1 VDLKTMRLALL
12 ASCLLAAALA
22 GAAPRPTAKKGDPMA
37 ADTWRAAAAATEGKA
52 VKTNALEV
60 AEPGLVSGDAPAAA
74 VKILSGN
81 DKDEA
86 GGEVIVLMPPDRFQ
100 DFVANFSQRQLGSNR
115 GGFGA
120 LSKAKTVAG
129 TFATIK
135 GEGALLYGLDAKE
148 AKALAKP
155 SEILAAQ
162 LQLSKDGAKPTKPGW
177 TAKEFNVAKVG
188 AAGAPETAR
197 EWERLQGLL
206 AAQTQ
211 AAKQPRWKSKELID
225 ALKAGSPRLTVDDPA
240 AKVEWTLVWK

>member
-1 VDLKTMRLALL
+1 MRFAF
-12 ASCLLAAALA
+12 LAAALA
-22 GAAPRPTAKKGDPMA
+22 ATALAFAAPRPAAKKGDAMA
-37 ADTWRAAAAATEGKA
+37 ADSWRAAAASFEGKA

-60 AEPGLVSGDAPAAA
+60 SDPGLVSGDAPVAA

-81 DKDEA
+81 DKDET
-86 GGEVIVLMPPDRFQ
+86 GGPLIVLMPLDRFQ
-100 DFVANFSQRQLGSNR
+100 DFVANFSQRQLGANR

-120 LSKAKTVAG
+120 LSKAKTING
-129 TFATIK
+129 TFVTIK
-135 GEGALLYGLDAKE
+135 GEGVLLFGVEPKD
-148 AKALAKP
+148 AKALPKP
-155 SEILAAQ
+155 SELLAAQ
-162 LQLSKDGAKPTKPGW
+162 LQLAKDGVQATKPGW

-211 AAKQPRWKSKELID
+211 AAKQPRWKSKELSD
-225 ALKAGSPRLTVDDPA
+225 ALKAGTTRLTVDDPA

>member
-1 VDLKTMRLALL
+1 MRLALL
-12 ASCLLAAALA
+12 AVALLTGTLA
-22 GAAPRPTAKKGDPMA
+22 WAAPRSAAKKGDAMA
-37 ADTWRAAAAATEGKA
+37 ADSWRAAATSFEGKA
-52 VKTNALEV
+52 VKTNALELQN
-60 AEPGLVSGDAPAAA
+60 PGLVSGDAPAAA

-81 DKDEA
+81 DKDET

-120 LSKAKTVAG
+120 LSKAKTVNG
-129 TFATIK
+129 TFVTIK
-135 GEGALLYGLDAKE
+135 GEGALLFGLDAKQ
-148 AKALAKP
+148 AKALGKP

-162 LQLSKDGAKPTKPGW
+162 LQLAKDGAQATKPGW

-225 ALKAGSPRLTVDDPA
+225 ALKAGTPRLTVEDPA
-240 AKVEWTLVWK
+240 AKVEWTLVWR

>member
-1 VDLKTMRLALL
+1 MKFTPFSVWLLSGALA
-12 ASCLLAAALA
+12 LAAARP
-22 GAAPRPTAKKGDPMA
+22 AARKGDPMA
-37 ADTWRAAAAATEGKA
+37 ADSWRAAATAFEGKA

-60 AEPGLVSGDAPAAA
+60 AEPGLVAGDAPAAA
-74 VKILSGN
+74 VRILSGN

-86 GGEVIVLMPPDRFQ
+86 GGEIIVLMPPDRFQ

-129 TFATIK
+129 TFTTLK
-135 GEGALLYGLDAKE
+135 GEGTLLFGLDAKE
-148 AKALAKP
+148 AKSLAKP
-155 SEILAAQ
+155 SELLAAQ
-162 LQLSKDGAKPTKPGW
+162 LQLAKDGAKPTKPGW

-188 AAGAPETAR
+188 TAGAPETAR

-211 AAKQPRWKSKELID
+211 AAKQPRWKSKELTD
-225 ALKAGSPRLTVDDPA
+225 ALKAGTPRLTVEDPA
-240 AKVEWTLVWK
+240 AKVEWTLVWR

>member
-1 VDLKTMRLALL
+1 MRTIFLLCAL
-12 ASCLLAAALA
+12 CAALTV
-22 GAAPRPTAKKGDPMA
+22 GAAPRPSAKKGDPMA
-37 ADTWRAAAAATEGKA
+37 ADSWRAAAASFEGKA

-60 AEPGLVSGDAPAAA
+60 GEPGLVSGDAPAAA

-81 DKDEA
+81 DKDET
-86 GGEVIVLMPPDRFQ
+86 GGELIVLMPPDRFQ

-120 LSKAKTVAG
+120 LSKAKTVNG
-129 TFATIK
+129 TFVTIK
-135 GEGALLYGLDAKE
+135 GEGTLLFGLDPKD
-148 AKALAKP
+148 AKALPKA
-155 SEILAAQ
+155 SELLAAQ
-162 LQLSKDGAKPTKPGW
+162 LQLAKDGVKATKPGW

-206 AAQTQ
+206 AAQTL
-211 AAKQPRWKSKELID
+211 AAKQPRWKSKELLD
-225 ALKAGSPRLTVDDPA
+225 AIKSGSTRLTVDDPA